1 MGETR
6 LTLEEVHALA
16 LDCLSK
22 NGCDEANAAAVADTI
37 LAAERDLC
45 HAHGL
50 FRLPGYIAS
59 LRSGKVNGRAD
70 PRIEGLAPAVLR
82 CDGDNGY
89 APLALRRCRDPLAAL
104 AADQGIAALAL
115 VRTHHFAALWI
126 EVEALAEL
134 GLAAFAFTAYMP
146 AVAPAGGK
154 KPFFGTNPMA
164 FGPPGVGIDAAGNPT
179 NDPQEVLEGA
189 MLPFGGHK
197 GASLALMIELLV
209 GPLIGER
216 CSFEAAEADPKDGGP
231 PRGGELLLAIDPARF
246 GDAEGW
252 RDHTERLFE
261 RLLSQEGTRLPG
273 GRRHANRSRTQE
285 NGIAIPQALYE
296 KILSL
301 SDI

>member
-1 MGETR
+1 MVFDQASAAMARGE
-6 LTLEEVHALA
+6 VM
-16 LDCLSK
+16 
-22 NGCDEANAAAVADTI
+22 
-37 LAAERDLC
+37 
-45 HAHGL
+45 
-50 FRLPGYIAS
+50 
-59 LRSGKVNGRAD
+59 
-70 PRIEGLAPAVLR
+70 
-82 CDGDNGY
+82 
-89 APLALRRCRDPLAAL
+89 
-104 AADQGIAALAL
+104 IAAREGHQL
-115 VRTHHFAALWI
+115 
-126 EVEALAEL
+126 
-134 GLAAFAFTAYMP
+134 
-146 AVAPAGGK
+146 
-154 KPFFGTNPMA
+154 
-164 FGPPGVGIDAAGNPT
+164 PPGVGIDAAGNPT

-273 GRRHANRSRTQE
+273 GRRHANRSHTRE
-285 NGIAIPQALYE
+285 NGIAIPKALHE